1 MEDRLPLLFQKARER
16 GINISP
22 IIDSPEQ
29 NIGEEESLKDFSATI
44 ATCQSHIKSI
54 DAKVDHLI
62 RLKAEVI
69 SSTGQEEREISNKIN
84 NIVNSVQSTQNQ
96 MDKLIKELKAMLSME
111 EADQNDPEIRIKKN
125 LFGSM
130 LKKYQ
135 NSCMR
140 FQREESDIK
149 NIIETKL
156 VRAAEIAVNQELN
169 EEQRKEVIENP
180 QMIQQ
185 MYENKL
191 TGAAHI
197 KLQNA
202 VRDLEDRHRDIKN
215 LEKNILQVHNMII
228 ELSKLVNLQGQMI
241 DNIEVNIQKAKDY
254 VLKGEKNIVK
264 SKKNMQSARKKK
276 CIILLIIIGVLIV
289 ILLPTIIVLVK

>member
-1 MEDRLPLLFQKARER
+1 MDEA
-16 GINISP
+16 I
-22 IIDSPEQ
+22 PEPQ
-29 NIGEEESLKDFSATI
+29 DESMQDFSSTI
-44 ATCQSHIKSI
+44 AQCQSNIKAIEAKI
-54 DAKVDHLI
+54 DQLI
-62 RLKAEVI
+62 RLKGEVI
-69 SSTGQEEREISNKIN
+69 SSTGQEERDISNKIN
-84 NIVNSVQSTQNQ
+84 SIVNSVNTTQNQ

-111 EADQNDPEIRIKKN
+111 QEDKNDPEIRIKNN

-135 NSCMR
+135 NTCMR

-149 NIIETKL
+149 NLIETKL
-156 VRAAEIAVNQELN
+156 VRAAEIAVNQELT

-202 VRDLEDRHRDIKN
+202 VKDLEERHRDIKK
-215 LEKNILQVHNMII
+215 LEKSILQVHNMIQ
-228 ELSKLVNLQGQMI
+228 ELNALVKYQGEII
-241 DNIEVNIQKAKDY
+241 DNIEINIKSAKNYVFKAEKTINCKYKCAKCCHD
-254 VLKGEKNIVK
+254 LK
-264 SKKNMQSARKKK
+264 MK
-276 CIILLIIIGVLIV
+276 CLCCAACCACCAACHCCSVF
-289 ILLPTIIVLVK
+289 